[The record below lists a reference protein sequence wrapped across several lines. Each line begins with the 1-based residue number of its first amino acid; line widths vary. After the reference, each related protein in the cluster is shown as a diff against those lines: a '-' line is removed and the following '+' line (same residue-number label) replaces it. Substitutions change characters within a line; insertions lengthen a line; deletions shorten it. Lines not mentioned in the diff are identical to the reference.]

1 MRQIYIDFDS
11 TLFDTAKLKASLNKL
26 IAENLH
32 DASLISFDDALEKI
46 MHLRKVDKL
55 GYYQICGKL
64 EIEFG
69 LKKNL
74 LTKQVNDFLAH
85 CSHLV
90 YDDSVEFLKI
100 LQDYQVNI
108 LTSSPKRDT
117 EFQMRKMLGSGLFD
131 FVDNIIICSKP
142 KGELKLDYKNAI
154 FVDDNPSQLSSLF
167 NAGVNENRMF
177 RVKRDGAK
185 YSNLEIVEF
194 SPTEISSLKEI
205 KL

>member
-11 TLFDTAKLKASLNKL
+11 TLFDTGKLKAALNGL

-32 DASLISFDDALEKI
+32 ETKIISLSDALEKI
-46 MHLRKVDKL
+46 LHLRKVEKL
-55 GYYQICGKL
+55 GYYQICERL

-69 LKKNL
+69 LEKSS
-74 LTKQVNDFLAH
+74 LTKQIDDFLVH

-90 YDDSVEFLKI
+90 YDDSVEFLKT

-108 LTSSPKRDT
+108 LTFSPKRDT
-117 EFQMRKMLGSGLFD
+117 EFQMRKMLGSGLLD
-131 FVDNIIICSKP
+131 FADNIIICSKP
-142 KGELKLDYKNAI
+142 KGELKLDYENAI
-154 FVDDNPSQLSSLF
+154 FVDDNPSQLSSLI
-167 NAGVNENRMF
+167 NAGVSENRLF

-185 YSNLEIVEF
+185 YSNLEIVDF